1 MTQNVDT
8 DVARRTARHNIAA
21 GAALAAFAAFF
32 FLKSFDIS
40 LDFVD
45 EEGVGP
51 RFFPQA
57 ICVAFGLI
65 GVILIFFG
73 FRQQVAPAD
82 KTSFE
87 AKRFFTDAVPLFL
100 LGLAFVWMFGAFG
113 YVVACFVLLLLA
125 SLLFAV
131 RGPALILL
139 PVLGT
144 GALYLLFF
152 KLMTVFEPAATI
164 FNPLTLL
171 GLK

>member
-1 MTQNVDT
+1 MTQNIDI
-8 DVARRTARHNIAA
+8 DVARKTARHNIVT
-21 GAALAAFAAFF
+21 GAVLTVLAAFF
-32 FLKSFDIS
+32 FWKSFNIS

-57 ICVAFGLI
+57 ICVALGLI
-65 GVILIFFG
+65 GVTLAVFG
-73 FRQQVAPAD
+73 IRGQVAPAD
-82 KTSFE
+82 KSSFD
-87 AKRFFTDAVPLFL
+87 AKRFFSDAVPLFL

-113 YVVACFVLLLLA
+113 YIVACFVLLLIA

-131 RGPALILL
+131 RPPALILL
-139 PVLGT
+139 PVIGT
-144 GALYLLFF
+144 IILYLLFF

-164 FNPLTLL
+164 FNPLSLL